1 MLNLS
6 NPVFQGLGK
15 AISPLL
21 FAAVLVLPPGT
32 QAAGSAIQAS
42 PTRASPF
49 ERYTEDSRKALFF
62 ARFAVSEHGG
72 SRIDSDHLLLGI
84 LRAAPEALTRFMAS
98 GWSLQRMQDRAVALL
113 PPGQRVEES
122 VEIPFSRAAADVIV
136 RASEEAIALT
146 NNEVRPEHLLLV
158 LLNFEETPTGQ
169 LLREAGLTRDAIV
182 RFLQQP

>member
-6 NPVFQGLGK
+6 NRVFQGLG

-21 FAAVLVLPPGT
+21 FAAALVAPVT
-32 QAAGSAIQAS
+32 QAAGDAVQAG
-42 PTRASPF
+42 PTRGSPNF
-49 ERYTEDSRKALFF
+49 EQYTEDSRKALFF

-72 SRIDSDHLLLGI
+72 SGIDSEHLLLGI
-84 LRAAPEALTRFMAS
+84 LRAAPEAVTRLMAP
-98 GWSLQRMQDRAVALL
+98 GWSLQQMQERVVALL
-113 PPGQRVEES
+113 PTGQRVEES

-136 RASEEAIALT
+136 RASEEAIALN

-158 LLNFEETPTGQ
+158 LLSFEEAPTGQ

-182 RFLQQP
+182 SFLQQQ